1 MEHIDIFPTSIFHTK
16 VKGYGILNQK
26 IEKYIYNLKKEHP
39 KEPLV
44 SCVNGW
50 NSPNFDFDDEIPR
63 YIASNFHPYIKNA
76 IGKLGWIDEFDIG
89 YDGMWAVVNNKYA
102 YNLAHTHGDS
112 VMSLAYYVKVPKKDN
127 IGGEI
132 FFKDPRS
139 LAMNAPKPPSSLFY
153 NGSNFP
159 TDKDIDKTLYHNFS
173 YSFYNKVVTPE
184 EGLLLLFP
192 GWIEHGVHQSTIEED
207 RIVIS
212 ANINLYEK

>member
-39 KEPLV
+39 EEPLI

-50 NSPNFDFDDEIPR
+50 NSPKFNFKDKIPK
-63 YIASNFHPYIKNA
+63 YIVNTFQPYIKSAMDKLRYDYENFN
-76 IGKLGWIDEFDIG
+76 IGW
-89 YDGMWAVVNNKYA
+89 DGMWAVVNNQYA
-102 YNLAHTHGDS
+102 YNLTHTHGDS
-112 VMSLAYYVKVPKKDN
+112 VMSMAYYVKIPKGDN

-139 LAMNAPKPPSSLFY
+139 LAMNASKPVEP
-153 NGSNFP
+153 NG
-159 TDKDIDKTLYHNFS
+159 DIDETLYHNFS
-173 YSFYNKVVTPE
+173 YSFYNKVVSPK
-184 EGLLLLFP
+184 EGELLLFP
-192 GWIEHGVHQSTIEED
+192 GWLEHGVHQSTVEGD